1 MVCLSVM
8 CRMSRRRLVL
18 CEQKRVRLPEAMWV
32 VDQCDYLSNR
42 FGPVRKGLE
51 FALNI
56 ILVMLVYAVPKE
68 GLN

>member
-1 MVCLSVM
+1 
-8 CRMSRRRLVL
+8 
-18 CEQKRVRLPEAMWV
+18 MWV
-32 VDQCDYLSNR
+32 VDQCDYVSDR